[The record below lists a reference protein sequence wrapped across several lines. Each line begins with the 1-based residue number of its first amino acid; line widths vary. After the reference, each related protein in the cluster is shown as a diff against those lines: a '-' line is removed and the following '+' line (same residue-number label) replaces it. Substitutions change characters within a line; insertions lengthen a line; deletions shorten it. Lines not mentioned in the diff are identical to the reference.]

1 MIGRDYFTRQAET
14 LFKLANSA
22 RDPQVAAF
30 LNQRAAD
37 LRALVEELGA
47 APDPGHRALD
57 IEAPQV

>member
-22 RDPQVAAF
+22 SDPQVAAS

-57 IEAPQV
+57 